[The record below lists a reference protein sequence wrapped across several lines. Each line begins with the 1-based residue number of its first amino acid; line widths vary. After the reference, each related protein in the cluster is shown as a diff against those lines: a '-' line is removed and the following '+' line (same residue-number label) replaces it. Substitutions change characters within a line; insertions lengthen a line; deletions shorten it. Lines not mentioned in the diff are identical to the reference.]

1 MPFDLPTAHR
11 PWTVADELHD
21 HDILDASG
29 AVVARPAYGEKEIAD
44 AIVQAMNDFP
54 ALENMNYLNAR
65 VADKWMHEALR
76 LREALYRVTNEMC
89 KYCRA
94 EAEKN
99 PQLAGKP
106 CLDGCDPMRLAR
118 AALAEG
124 QP

>member
-1 MPFDLPTAHR
+1 MWAGGLRKGFKTKSERL
-11 PWTVADELHD
+11 
-21 HDILDASG
+21 
-29 AVVARPAYGEKEIAD
+29 AD
-44 AIVQAMNDFP
+44 A
-54 ALENMNYLNAR
+54 LKL
-65 VADKWMHEALR
+65 
-76 LREALYRVTNEMC
+76 VTHEMC